1 MRMRHLALLL
11 LAAGVLFL
19 WGTERQSTLVNTNLN
34 RTDQSAY
41 MDYAKELAKTDFQ
54 YVGGRNRMPLY
65 PGLMALFYRDGMS
78 DEQFFAIGKRVGVAI
93 GLVVLAVAFAV
104 FKQEARTIDA
114 LTALLVAMF
123 TVFAYKSPFFQSEVL
138 FYGLVLLLFVL
149 LLSLLRHP
157 RVRTAGLAGLVGGL
171 AHLTKASVLPAI
183 LLGVAGLLIHAV
195 IGLRRHDSDRNCL
208 REQTFSSRS
217 VLLAPLCC
225 AGVLLAV
232 FLLVIFPYIRTSK
245 ARFGHYFYNVNST
258 FYMWYDSW
266 TEAEQGTKAHGD
278 RDGWPVMPEED
289 IPSFRKYLREHSVGD
304 IVGRVGGGVGVI
316 LSTVMR
322 SYGYAWFVI
331 FYLVALVLLT
341 VQNGGPR
348 RLFAVFWRTNPSL
361 VLFVTAYFTG
371 YLALY
376 AWATRIVAG
385 NRIVLAQFLPAMF
398 LFARSLS
405 FAQDHNLAIRAFG
418 RRVNASAISPVILLI
433 LVLYLCFVFPHRI
446 STKYGGE

>member
-1 MRMRHLALLL
+1 MQMRHLALL

-19 WGTERQSTLVNTNLN
+19 WGTQRQSTLVNTNLN

-78 DEQFFAIGKRVGVAI
+78 DEQFFVIGKRVGVAI
-93 GLVVLAVAFAV
+93 GFVVLMVAFAI
-104 FKQEARTIDA
+104 FKQGARTIDA

-123 TVFAYKSPFFQSEVL
+123 TVLAYKSPYFQAEVL

-157 RVRTAGLAGLVGGL
+157 RVRTASLAGLVGGL

-183 LLGVAGLLIHAV
+183 FLGVAGLLIRAV
-195 IGLRRHDSDRNCL
+195 ISLRRHNSDQNCR
-208 REQTFSSRS
+208 REQTFSARS
-217 VLLAPLCC
+217 VLIAPLCC

-289 IPSFRKYLREHSVGD
+289 IPSFHKYLREHSVGA
-304 IVGRVGGGVGVI
+304 IVGRFVGGVGVT

-361 VLFVTAYFTG
+361 TLFVTAYFAG

-385 NRIVLAQFLPAMF
+385 NRIVLAQFLPTMF
-398 LFARSLS
+398 LFVRSLS
-405 FAQDHNLAIRAFG
+405 FAQNHKMAIRAFG
-418 RRVNASAISPVILLI
+418 RRVNASAISPIILLI

-446 STKYGGE
+446 ATKYGGE